1 MSEGLA
7 HTTVL
12 LHEAVEA
19 LAIKPD
25 GIYVD
30 GTFGRGGHSAR
41 ILEQLGNE
49 GRLIALDKDPAAV
62 AAGKAWRDAR
72 FRVVHRGFAH
82 LAEVLREQGVERVDG
97 ATRRCEASGAG
108 TPSSTFSRTGGL
120 CPTVSKVDGILLDL
134 GVSSPQLDD
143 AKRGFSFRF
152 DAPLDMRMDTSSG
165 MTAAEWLAT
174 VDEGLLAEVIRD
186 YGEERFAKQIA
197 RAVVAA
203 RATEPIHTTRQLV
216 ELAGKAVRTREAGQ
230 NPATRTFQAIRIY
243 LNRELEELARV
254 LPECVTHL
262 KAGGRLVVISFHS
275 LEDRIVKH
283 FMRDMAEGDKLPR
296 NVPIRASEVPQG
308 RLHLIGKAM
317 RATEAEVQTNP
328 RARSAVMQPAQRSDV
343 A

>member
-1 MSEGLA
+1 MPANAKGRAHGALLTSTSLFKFELEMELA

-25 GIYVD
+25 GVYVD
-30 GTFGRGGHSAR
+30 GTFGRGGHSR
-41 ILEQLGNE
+41 LILERLGE
-49 GRLIALDKDPAAV
+49 AGRRIALDEDPAAV

-72 FRVVHRGFAH
+72 FCMVHRGFAQ
-82 LAEVLREQGVERVDG
+82 LAEVLRELKV
-97 ATRRCEASGAG
+97 A
-108 TPSSTFSRTGGL
+108 
-120 CPTVSKVDGILLDL
+120 KVDGILFDL

-143 AKRGFSFRF
+143 AERGFSFRF
-152 DAPLDMRMDTSSG
+152 DAPLDMRMDVSSG
-165 MTAAEWLAT
+165 VTAAQWLAT

-197 RAVVAA
+197 RAVVAS
-203 RATEPIHTTRQLV
+203 RATEPIRTTRQLV

-262 KAGGRLVVISFHS
+262 KVGGRLVVISFHS

-296 NVPIRASEVPQG
+296 DVPIRASEVPRG
-308 RLHLIGKAM
+308 KLNLIGKAV
-317 RATEAEVQTNP
+317 RAGETEVQANP
-328 RARSAVMQPAQRSDV
+328 RARSAVMRVAERSDV

>member
-1 MSEGLA
+1 MSEGLS

-12 LHEAVEA
+12 LNEAVDA

-25 GIYVD
+25 GVYVD

-41 ILEQLGNE
+41 ILERLGDT

-72 FRVVHRGFAH
+72 FRMVHRGFAQ
-82 LAEVLREQGVERVDG
+82 LAEVLRELGV
-97 ATRRCEASGAG
+97 A
-108 TPSSTFSRTGGL
+108 
-120 CPTVSKVDGILLDL
+120 KVDGILLDL

-143 AKRGFSFRF
+143 AERGFSFRF

-165 MTAAEWLAT
+165 MTAAQWLAT

-203 RATEPIHTTRQLV
+203 RAIEPIHTTRQLV
-216 ELAGKAVRTREAGQ
+216 ELVGKTVRTREAGQ

-243 LNRELEELARV
+243 LNGELEELARV

-262 KAGGRLVVISFHS
+262 KTGGRLAVISFHS

-296 NVPIRASEVPQG
+296 GVPIRASEVPQG
-308 RLHLIGKAM
+308 RLQLVGKAV
-317 RATEAEVQTNP
+317 RATGAEVQANP
-328 RARSAVMQPAQRSDV
+328 RARSAVMRVAERSDV